1 MVKKKLQIENAAFQ
15 IFNKTIL
22 KNASLSK
29 VTIFFTGFKID
40 MNIFRYNEYGTVMV
54 NSLD

>member
-1 MVKKKLQIENAAFQ
+1 MLPFKSIIKQ
-15 IFNKTIL
+15 FNHRYIL

-40 MNIFRYNEYGTVMV
+40 MNIFRYNEYGTVME
-54 NSLD
+54 NSFD